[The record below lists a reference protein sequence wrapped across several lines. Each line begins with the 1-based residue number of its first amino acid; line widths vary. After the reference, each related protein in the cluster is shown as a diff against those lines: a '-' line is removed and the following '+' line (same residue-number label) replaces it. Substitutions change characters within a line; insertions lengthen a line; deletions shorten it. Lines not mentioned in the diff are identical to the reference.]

1 MEKLSNYFL
10 NFAAITHSTTAAM
23 QNRYLKNEKMLSRA
37 ENIALQSKAVVV
49 VGCGGLGGYI
59 IEMLARLGTGRITV
73 IDGDVFDES
82 NLNRQL
88 LCTPENL
95 GQPKALTALDR
106 IRQVN
111 PDVKAEAKQSYLT
124 AENAIQLL
132 QGHDLICDALDN
144 IPSRKLLQETGEK
157 LNIPMVYGAIAGW
170 YAQVGTIFPGDRIFD
185 MIYPED
191 TPKGIETELGN
202 PSFTPA
208 LAASLQVAET
218 LKVLLHKP
226 GILQRKLLI
235 ANTLTMEFEYMEL

>member
-1 MEKLSNYFL
+1 
-10 NFAAITHSTTAAM
+10 M
-23 QNRYLKNEKMLSRA
+23 QNRYLKNENMLSRA

-88 LCTPENL
+88 LCTPEQL
-95 GQPKALTALDR
+95 GQPKAVAALDR
-106 IRQVN
+106 IRLIN
-111 PDVKAEAKQSYLT
+111 PDVKAEAKQAYLT
-124 AENAIQLL
+124 AENAIELL
-132 QGHDLICDALDN
+132 QGHDVICDALDN
-144 IPSRKLLQETGEK
+144 IPSRKLLQEAGEK
-157 LNIPMVYGAIAGW
+157 LNLPLIYGAIAGW
-170 YAQVGTIFPGDRIFD
+170 YAQVCTVFPGDRIFD
-185 MIYPED
+185 LIYPED
-191 TPKGIETELGN
+191 TSKGIETELGN

-226 GILQRKLLI
+226 GILRGRLLMV
-235 ANTLTMEFEYMEL
+235 NTLTMELEHMEF